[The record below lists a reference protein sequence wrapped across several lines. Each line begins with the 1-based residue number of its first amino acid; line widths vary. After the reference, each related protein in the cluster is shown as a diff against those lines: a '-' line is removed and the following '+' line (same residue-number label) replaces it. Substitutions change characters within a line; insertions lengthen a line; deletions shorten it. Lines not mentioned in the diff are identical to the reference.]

1 MPSLCYVVENVGYN
15 KNLVMNAND
24 EPKTAGD
31 LGGKVGDLRFPASLK
46 LLSHA
51 RQVLVHYTKGCV
63 GQRTA
68 FSFTQSSSI
77 SLDRNVMQ
85 KIPFIR
91 DGKFYSTATATR
103 SNWMEWPETF
113 LESSQLS
120 GRVQRSSERR
130 NAGAKQASKPRHS
143 FLPPPPL
150 GELPGGLCLI
160 FFFHSTNNS
169 HRRCHLCL
177 TVHAPAS
184 ENCLPEI

>member
-31 LGGKVGDLRFPASLK
+31 LGGKPQQRLQGATGWNGQKHFWIRVSR
-46 LLSHA
+46 
-51 RQVLVHYTKGCV
+51 VCV
-63 GQRTA
+63 
-68 FSFTQSSSI
+68 I
-77 SLDRNVMQ
+77 
-85 KIPFIR
+85 
-91 DGKFYSTATATR
+91 
-103 SNWMEWPETF
+103 
-113 LESSQLS
+113 
-120 GRVQRSSERR
+120 GRVQRSSDRR

-160 FFFHSTNNS
+160 LLFHSTNNS